1 MNLKQLRRDSAITQH
16 ALAKKTGIPRVKICH
31 AENGIVTLRP
41 DEVVLIRKVL
51 LQVAQQKSARV
62 LAALAEGDDTP
73 SIGCARQGRRLRSEA

>member
-1 MNLKQLRRDSAITQH
+1 MNLKKLRRDSMLTQH

-41 DEVVLIRKVL
+41 DEVALIRRVL

-62 LAALAEGDDTP
+62 LAALAEGDEAP
-73 SIGCARQGRRLRSEA
+73 SIERERDGRLRSEA